1 MTPKELYDWA
11 VEHGAQDYDI
21 MVDGDAIDYQ
31 LPEIDEQLKIIEII
45 R

>member
-11 VEHGAQDYDI
+11 VERGAEDYHI

-31 LPEIDEQLKIIEII
+31 LPEIVEELKIIEII